1 MENESALFHKHIYDR
16 YRCSAIQKICGW
28 KEMWKAILA
37 LSFAVGVFIIVV
49 E

>member
-1 MENESALFHKHIYDR
+1 MFCDSLYILP
-16 YRCSAIQKICGW
+16 IQKICGW